1 MALPTMPAYWTSR
14 YKNIQERSMVNRR
27 THEADF
33 RDQWGNNAR
42 YFQNSDVNSTKQRA
56 WTSDQSFQHSM
67 DAYKKRDEREIKG
80 LKLQARKNKLK
91 QLLDAER
98 DSYEAELKGLSPGNY
113 QRLKGMRDRTD
124 DLKTRKESARKEI
137 ADQKMYEHWKQ
148 NNPDLRKIESE
159 MHKKHVTHGW
169 GEQVDS
175 HREQM
180 ITARNEQKHMENQME
195 MDRLASLEKERQS
208 QETKLQEEKELA
220 GQLKDQVNE
229 LRQREAE
236 ADRLKNEQD
245 ALLRQQWELDKLDEE
260 RRAMEEERKKS
271 QMARALTRQY
281 KAQLRRRA
289 KEVQEALE
297 LDRKILA
304 ALVEK
309 ASEDHQIQT
318 TRREKAKA
326 DAAWMK
332 QVVEE
337 QLKLEKAREAELD
350 MLYKDEAAREW
361 QKREG
366 EWERERQARER
377 LMNEVLQGQ
386 QTQINSRME
395 ENRRRQEES
404 LQEREELVREMEV
417 VQQMTQREK
426 AEEERQKQ
434 ETKRE
439 IEAQMT
445 ERQHQK
451 VSNLK
456 LQQQELE
463 AEKQA
468 ERDYEEMLRQE
479 ASRMS
484 LHGFQPKSFPRKGP
498 GPSRSA
504 WD

>member
-14 YKNIQERSMVNRR
+14 YKNIQERAMVQRR

-33 RDQWGNNAR
+33 REKWGNNAQ
-42 YFQNSDVNSTKQRA
+42 YFKSSDVKTTKQRA
-56 WTSDQSFQHSM
+56 WTSDQSFHNSM
-67 DAYKKRDEREIKG
+67 DAYRKRDERE
-80 LKLQARKNKLK
+80 LRALRLRNRRHKLK
-91 QLLDAER
+91 QLLDDER
-98 DSYEAELKGLSPGNY
+98 ERYAAELRGLSLGNY
-113 QRLKGMRDRTD
+113 ERLKGMKERTD
-124 DLKTRKESARKEI
+124 ELKSQKEEKRKQI
-137 ADQKMYEHWKQ
+137 ADQRLYDHWRQ

-159 MHKKHVTHGW
+159 MHKKHVVHGW

-175 HREQM
+175 HREQLES
-180 ITARNEQKHMENQME
+180 ARREEQQEYREMEQ
-195 MDRLASLEKERQS
+195 DRQAALEKERQA
-208 QETKLQEEKELA
+208 QQAKLREEKQLA
-220 GQLKDQVNE
+220 EQLKEQMNE

-236 ADRLKNEQD
+236 AERLKQEQDRLLQ
-245 ALLRQQWELDKLDEE
+245 RQWELDKLEEE
-260 RRAMEEERKKS
+260 RQAMEEQRKKS
-271 QMARALTRQY
+271 QMARALSRQY

-297 LDRKILA
+297 FDRKILE

-309 ASEDHQIQT
+309 ESEEQQIQT

-361 QKREG
+361 QKREH
-366 EWERERQARER
+366 EWEKERLARER
-377 LMNEVLQGQ
+377 LMHEVLQGQ
-386 QTQINSRME
+386 QAQIDAHMD

-404 LQEREELVREMEV
+404 LQQREELVREMEL

-426 AEEERQKQ
+426 AEEERRKA
-434 ETKRE
+434 ETRRE
-439 IEAQMT
+439 VESQLT
-445 ERQHQK
+445 ERQQRQEAARELMQK
-451 VSNLK
+451 
-456 LQQQELE
+456 ETE
-463 AEKQA
+463 AERQA

-484 LHGFQPKSFPRKGP
+484 LHDFQPKSYPRKGP

-504 WD
+504 WE